1 VKGPSTHAR
10 GVLLGLACAVL
21 MQSAHAAMYRCPA
34 PHGEGSVI
42 TNLMREADANERD
55 CEPLQARRSSIDAP
69 PREDAA
75 RTKNRAPEAANRKYQ
90 AEAAN
95 RKNHEAEAANRFSD
109 NWVSSAPKAS
119 PRTSKT
125 PTRATV
131 AVSSP
136 DLKPV
141 DPGRAD
147 PERRISR
154 EAQRERDTDSRKII
168 QTELSKSQNMV
179 EELRKQVAVQANG
192 TPEYQRLQASLGR
205 HTVDVDSLKSELA
218 RMR

>member
-1 VKGPSTHAR
+1 MKGPSTRAR

-21 MQSAHAAMYRCPA
+21 TQSAQAAMYRCPA
-34 PHGEGSVI
+34 PHGESSVI
-42 TNLMREADANERD
+42 TNLMRESDANERD
-55 CEPLQARRSSIDAP
+55 CEPLQARRSSIDVQQRP
-69 PREDAA
+69 AA
-75 RTKNRAPEAANRKYQ
+75 AGQKNRTASMGD
-90 AEAAN
+90 
-95 RKNHEAEAANRFSD
+95 RFSD
-109 NWVSSAPKAS
+109 DWVSSAPKAS
-119 PRTSKT
+119 PKTSKT

-168 QTELSKSQNMV
+168 QTELNKSQNMV
-179 EELRKQVAVQANG
+179 EELRKLVAAQASG
-192 TPEYQRLQASLGR
+192 TPEHQRLQASLGR
-205 HTVDVDSLKSELA
+205 HTVDVDSLKNELA

>member
-1 VKGPSTHAR
+1 MKGPSTRAR
-10 GVLLGLACAVL
+10 RVLLGLACAVL
-21 MQSAHAAMYRCPA
+21 TQSAHAAMYRCPA

-42 TNLMREADANERD
+42 TNLMRESDANERD

-69 PREDAA
+69 PRGE
-75 RTKNRAPEAANRKYQ
+75 RADGSRGKEGERDRSGNAS
-90 AEAAN
+90 
-95 RKNHEAEAANRFSD
+95 NRFSD

-119 PRTSKT
+119 PKTSKT

-179 EELRKQVAVQANG
+179 DELRKQVAVQASG
-192 TPEYQRLQASLGR
+192 TPEHQRLQASLGR

>member
-10 GVLLGLACAVL
+10 RVLLGLACAVL

-42 TNLMREADANERD
+42 TNLMRESDANERD
-55 CEPLQARRSSIDAP
+55 CEPLQARRSSIDVQQRP
-69 PREDAA
+69 AA
-75 RTKNRAPEAANRKYQ
+75 AGQKNRTASTGD
-90 AEAAN
+90 
-95 RKNHEAEAANRFSD
+95 RFTD
-109 NWVSSAPKAS
+109 DWVSSAPKAS
-119 PRTSKT
+119 PNTSKT

-179 EELRKQVAVQANG
+179 DELRKQVAVLASG
-192 TPEYQRLQASLGR
+192 TPEHQRLQASLGR